1 MPRQMSDTECL
12 SYYPYSIRSM
22 EPAGPELEVIWQG
35 RRVNAFVPTLLT
47 NRDLTLD
54 ARTAARAASATT
66 EVAHGAESLDPNYE
80 ALSRLLLRSEGVA
93 SSYIEGITAP
103 VVDVVLAEEGIGRQD
118 GNAAAWVASN
128 LAAVFEAVSE
138 AAIGGDLSVE
148 RLCEWH
154 RILMTGSPT
163 PERYVGVIRDEQGW
177 IGSTT
182 PFNAH
187 LVTPPASELSR
198 LLEDLLAYTNQS
210 DLDPVSQAA
219 VAHGQFEII
228 HPFADGNGRIGRVL
242 VAWIL
247 TRRLALLVP
256 PPVSVAIAADVGGY
270 SSGLTMFRFGDH
282 LHWIRWFADMVAK
295 GAQAQR
301 ALITGVEQIKQEWQN
316 RLNTEKRKPR
326 SDSALYEVLELLPRH
341 LVLTTPILVSE
352 LGISYRAAGSALRRL
367 AATGVLT
374 AYGTVAPATSG
385 QPAALYVSRELLGLA
400 GSSPLR

>member
-1 MPRQMSDTECL
+1 VDL
-12 SYYPYSIRSM
+12 
-22 EPAGPELEVIWQG
+22 AGSEVGVIWQG
-35 RRVNAFVPTLLT
+35 RRVNAFVPALLAD
-47 NRDLTLD
+47 RDLTLD
-54 ARTAARAASATT
+54 AKTAARTASAAT
-66 EVAHGAESLDPNYE
+66 EVEHAAESLDPDYE
-80 ALSRLLLRSEGVA
+80 PLARLLLRSEGVA
-93 SSYIEGITAP
+93 SSFIEGITAP

-118 GNAAAWVASN
+118 AGTAAWVASN
-128 LAAVFEAVSE
+128 LAAVFEAVSQ
-138 AAIGGDLSVE
+138 AANGEDLSVE
-148 RLCEWH
+148 GLCEWH

-163 PERYVGVIRDEQGW
+163 PERYVGAIRDEQGW
-177 IGSTT
+177 IGGTS
-182 PFNAH
+182 PLDAH
-187 LVTPPASELSR
+187 LVTPPASELAR
-198 LLEDLLAYTNQS
+198 LLKDVLAYANRS
-210 DLDPVSQAA
+210 DVDPIAQTA

-282 LHWIRWFADMVAK
+282 LHWISWFADTVAK
-295 GAQAQR
+295 GGKAQR
-301 ALITGVEQIKQEWQN
+301 GLITDFEQIKQQWQH
-316 RLNTEKRKPR
+316 RLNTGERKPR
-326 SDSALYEVLELLPRH
+326 SDSAAFQVLRLLPRH
-341 LVLTTPILVSE
+341 LVLTTPIVVSE

-367 AATGVLT
+367 ATTGILT